1 MSMVALKVNTF
12 KQLKVVEFVA
22 FSSGGR
28 ATGANQVGAKLGNRH
43 SAAPAGK
50 PGG

>member
-22 FSSGGR
+22 FSSRGRESAIGGSD
-28 ATGANQVGAKLGNRH
+28 GQ
-43 SAAPAGK
+43 AGRLARGHGF
-50 PGG
+50 PL